1 MGICPGPFILKGHS
15 INNFFFL
22 LCVSIVSLLLY
33 MQISIEMKGTHLQA
47 CIKGSDKIFIELFKC

>member
-1 MGICPGPFILKGHS
+1 MSRSFHFERAKHS
-15 INNFFFL
+15 QIFFL